1 MDPIV
6 IGETYVFTRR
16 PEYEGEP
23 LDSQVLTVTDID
35 NGIVE
40 AEGVNGNDEEFGM
53 PHRVRDYSELN
64 TRRQWTARIVERM
77 LTTPTRTM
85 PRFLTTTPTRI
96 MSRMLPYNPTYS
108 TMMNVEGGRRKRRV
122 TRHKLSRKK
131 SRKAKKSRKT
141 RR

>member
-6 IGETYVFTRR
+6 IGETYIFTRR
-16 PEYEGEP
+16 PEYEGDP

-35 NGIVE
+35 DGIVE
-40 AEGVNGNDEEFGM
+40 AEGADGDEGEFTM
-53 PHRVRDYSELN
+53 ANRVRNYSQLN

-77 LTTPTRTM
+77 LTTPGRMM
-85 PRFLTTTPTRI
+85 PRFLTTTPTHMVPSI
-96 MSRMLPYNPTYS
+96 SQ
-108 TMMNVEGGRRKRRV
+108 MMNLEGGRRKRRV
-122 TRHKLSRKK
+122 SRKKLSRKK